1 MLHLEFQL
9 VNSRKAASLLG
20 WDQQDAAV
28 GGEEE
33 DESNNTREG
42 RGRERERREEK
53 EERKRQRQ
61 REGEATIALR
71 REMMRDGA
79 DANEGGWCCYNEECT
94 VVLRAVLM
102 YERRERGG
110 EKSEGKNRERDK
122 KRRERDDAMCAMCA
136 CPQVHLCGDV
146 ASKRMRMRRR
156 R

>member
-1 MLHLEFQL
+1 MLHLEFKL

-61 REGEATIALR
+61 IEGEATIALR
-71 REMMRDGA
+71 REMMRDVA

-102 YERRERGG
+102 FERGEKEGEKRARERRGT
-110 EKSEGKNRERDK
+110 
-122 KRRERDDAMCAMCA
+122 RREEKGMTRCARC
-136 CPQVHLCGDV
+136 VHVPKFTCVETLLPRG
-146 ASKRMRMRRR
+146 
-156 R
+156 